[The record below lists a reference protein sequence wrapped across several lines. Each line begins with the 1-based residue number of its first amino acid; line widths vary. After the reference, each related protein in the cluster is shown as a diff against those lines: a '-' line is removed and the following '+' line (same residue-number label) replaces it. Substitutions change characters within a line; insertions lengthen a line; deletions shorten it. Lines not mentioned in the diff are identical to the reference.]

1 MAIKANLLLLYLR
14 TIKFR
19 AVLFKSIKISYLP
32 MLLRFPQFLYVLL
45 KSFSR
50 FSYRRIT
57 EPVARNFISA
67 AIFLARMVRRGAQ
80 ARSDRQ
86 SLNPLKFKIPS
97 LFGLNFKP
105 SARLRRVQGEHKY
118 ARRLNGA
125 YTKRSAPLVAPADL
139 DKFQMRRRS
148 CCDTPRHAFTNL
160 ALKYQFATC
169 ISAAC
174 RDTFLRTARL
184 WRSSRGGTDQIYR
197 GRE

>member
-1 MAIKANLLLLYLR
+1 MLLLYLR

-45 KSFSR
+45 KSFR

-97 LFGLNFKP
+97 PLGLNFKP
-105 SARLRRVQGEHKY
+105 RARLRRVQGEHKY
-118 ARRLNGA
+118 ARAAQTAHR
-125 YTKRSAPLVAPADL
+125 RDDPPRPIAPINFRCGGDPTAMHRDMLL
-139 DKFQMRRRS
+139 Q
-148 CCDTPRHAFTNL
+148 
-160 ALKYQFATC
+160 
-169 ISAAC
+169 IS
-174 RDTFLRTARL
+174 R
-184 WRSSRGGTDQIYR
+184 
-197 GRE
+197 